1 MPRQAGIELTGRYSS
16 RLLLLVWQS
25 LLRLTRAPAHSRKA
39 QARRGMARRWLLL
52 SIVTAIAVGALMF
65 MIDVWAIKL
74 MPARGSANLWPV
86 RIFTEFAKSAYILNA
101 LAIVLVLVVLTIP
114 RLSAASRPILSA
126 FAIRIQY
133 VFFSV
138 LIAMLIGEA
147 FKAVVGRG
155 RPFVGGEANA
165 FNFSPFTRSAEFS
178 SFPSGH
184 ALAGVALAFA
194 VSVLWPRLRVA
205 MLLYAVLICLSRV
218 VLLAHHPSDVVAGA
232 LVGVIGAMLVRYW
245 FAARRLGFTIRND
258 GTIAPREG
266 PSWSG
271 FKRVARGAFAT

>member
-1 MPRQAGIELTGRYSS
+1 MPRQAGVERPRRYSS
-16 RLLLLVWQS
+16 KLLSLVWQS
-25 LLRLTRAPAHSRKA
+25 LLRLTRTPEHSRKA
-39 QARRGMARRWLLL
+39 EARRGMARRWLLL
-52 SIVTAIAVGALMF
+52 SVLTAVAVGALMF
-65 MIDVWAIKL
+65 AIDVWAIRL

-86 RIFTEFAKSAYILNA
+86 RIFTEFAKSAYILTA

-138 LIAMLIGEA
+138 FVAMTIGEA

-165 FNFSPFTRSAEFS
+165 FNFSPFSRSEAFS

-194 VSVLWPRLRVA
+194 VSVLWPRLRGV

-232 LVGVIGAMLVRYW
+232 LVGIVGAMLVRYW

-258 GTIAPREG
+258 GTIVPRAG
-266 PSWSG
+266 PPWSG
-271 FKRVARGAFAT
+271 LKRVAREAFAP